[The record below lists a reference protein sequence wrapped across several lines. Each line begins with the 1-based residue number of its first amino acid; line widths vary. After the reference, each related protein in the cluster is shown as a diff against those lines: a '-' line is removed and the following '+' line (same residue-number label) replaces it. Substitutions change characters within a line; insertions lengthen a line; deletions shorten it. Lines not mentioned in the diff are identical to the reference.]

1 MAIPAGKYTIK
12 SATGPY
18 LGMNGSGITGPFS
31 SGVGRLFC
39 SNDPNSPS
47 NPALQFYITPVAED
61 TNIYTIQSVA
71 YPGVYLRMDGSGLT
85 GYTESGG
92 GVVNCQFGAAS
103 YEKFWIVYNRSW
115 LHCFCSYGLKL
126 IVCILC
132 CSFCVDVY
140 LSLSTYKVTTSI
152 LTAIVAELAIVSLQ

>member
-18 LGMNGSGITGPFS
+18 LGMNGSGITRAFS
-31 SGVGRLFC
+31 SGVGSLFC

-85 GYTESGG
+85 GYTGPGG

-103 YEKFWIVYNRSW
+103 YEKFRIVYNADKYAGMFSIGSQV
-115 LHCFCSYGLKL
+115 F
-126 IVCILC
+126 
-132 CSFCVDVY
+132 SFVY
-140 LSLSTYKVTTSI
+140 LRVDGENSVINCQYGAYSYEVFTISAVPS
-152 LTAIVAELAIVSLQ
+152 Q